1 MSDSPVKD
9 RKVIPF
15 KGPHTEALKAREIKA
30 ATAMGTMGFVL
41 LLIAGLN
48 ISLFQVQNENIQQEK
63 IQRSLASTMPQEH
76 TQRLASPQPAPTPWK
91 HDLQKINKEI
101 ITQEAQKPSMTDSMA
116 FGSLA
121 GHYDIKTENGH
132 VKEIRLSPSSKVAS
146 IIRDRF
152 EFIENF
158 ASALAPGLS
167 SIRKDSVVRT
177 KNNKKEVYLVN
188 SAQGESRIEFTMDKN
203 NQLLSLTVDPLADF

>member
-1 MSDSPVKD
+1 MSDFQEKD
-9 RKVIPF
+9 RNVIPF
-15 KGPHTEALKAREIKA
+15 KGPHTEAQKARDAKA
-30 ATAMGTMGFVL
+30 ATAMGTMGFVM
-41 LLIAGLN
+41 LLIGGLN
-48 ISLFQVQNENIQQEK
+48 FTIFQAQNENTRQEK
-63 IQRSLASTMPQEH
+63 LQRSLASTMPQEEV
-76 TQRLASPQPAPTPWK
+76 QQPAPTPWK
-91 HDLQKINKEI
+91 QDLQKLNREI
-101 ITQEAQKPSMTDSMA
+101 ITQQAQKPTIADSMA

-132 VKEIRLSPSSKVAS
+132 VKEIRLSRSSKVAS

-152 EFIENF
+152 EFIETF

-177 KNNKKEVYLVN
+177 AKRKKEVYLVN

-203 NQLLSLTVDPLADF
+203 NQLLSLTVDPLSDF